1 MKFGLCTGL
10 DGVQLAGKIG
20 FDYIEPAV
28 AALVPDKPDQDFA
41 PALSSMAGSTLK
53 AEAFNCFIP
62 GTLKITGPAANL
74 DGLKQYV
81 AVALPR
87 AAKLGAAVVVFGSGA
102 ARRVPDGFP
111 MDKAMD
117 QIAAFLTAI
126 APIAAAS
133 KITIAIEPLHKGEC
147 NIINLVT
154 EGSELARR
162 INNPAVRSLADL
174 YHIGQDHEPL
184 ANIVVAAPMLAHVH
198 IAHPVTRKCP
208 LPGDGFDYKTFFR
221 ALKDA
226 KYDARVS
233 LECSFDNLAKQGPVS
248 LAYLREEWKK
258 A

>member
-1 MKFGLCTGL
+1 M

-28 AALVPDKPDQDFA
+28 ATLLPDKPDQDFA
-41 PALSSMAGSTLK
+41 LAASTMAGAKLK

-62 GTLKITGPAANL
+62 GNLKITGPAANL
-74 DGLKQYV
+74 DSLKQYV

-133 KITIAIEPLHKGEC
+133 KITIAI
-147 NIINLVT
+147 
-154 EGSELARR
+154 
-162 INNPAVRSLADL
+162 
-174 YHIGQDHEPL
+174 
-184 ANIVVAAPMLAHVH
+184 
-198 IAHPVTRKCP
+198 
-208 LPGDGFDYKTFFR
+208 
-221 ALKDA
+221 
-226 KYDARVS
+226 
-233 LECSFDNLAKQGPVS
+233 
-248 LAYLREEWKK
+248 
-258 A
+258 